1 MRYCPPNST
10 LSDYW
15 IHHGFGL
22 CFFTTLST
30 SLVGLVVLALG
41 LIQLQFYR
49 KYSTRLDARI
59 LPHNRLYRVQ
69 LFLHWLLTGL
79 SIVTLALRHSLDADK
94 GVYGYEILDL
104 VGNIVTWPICVALI
118 LVERRFQLPTS
129 PGHGHGVIL
138 LLTWTLAFIF
148 ANLSLLSVNQ
158 HEWFFHLETV
168 GDEVEF
174 GLWIVRYAATIAV
187 FAVGI
192 KAPGISQARDYVQ
205 QINEDDPEQQRRSAS
220 EGSTWRGLWRKL
232 RVLLPYLWPK
242 KSYLLQL
249 NVILCFILLAGVR
262 VANVFVPI
270 YYKKIVDALTPSH
283 LASLPSEARFCWD
296 LILVFVTLKFVQGGG
311 TGGQGMLNQLRTFL
325 WIKVQQYTTR
335 EIQVGLFSHLHTL
348 SLRWHLGRKT
358 GEVLRVMDRGTASV
372 NGLLSYL
379 VFNIIPTMADIVIA
393 IIFFTSVF
401 NYLFGLIVFVTMV
414 VYLGTTIYMT
424 EWRTKYRRNMNLAD
438 NDQRT
443 KSVDSMLN
451 FETVKYF
458 GAEPYEIDRYSQ
470 AIVTYQTEEFKSLAS
485 LTLLN
490 FIQSLIMNG
499 ALLAGSLYCAYLV
512 ADDALTVGDYVLF
525 GTYILQLTVPLNWIG
540 TLYRVIQE
548 SFVNMENMLDLLDEE
563 PEVSDE
569 AGAPDLLSA
578 TGKIE
583 FRDVSFGYSPER
595 TILKNLSFTAMPGQT
610 VAFVGPT
617 GAGKST
623 VIRLL
628 FRFYDVQRGEILI
641 DGQNVKRLTQSS
653 VRGQIGVV
661 PQDTVL
667 FNDTIRYNI
676 RYARPDASDHEVEA
690 AATHADMHEKILGF
704 PDGYDTKVGE
714 RGLKLSGGEKQ
725 RVAIART
732 LLKAPRIVLLDE
744 ATSALDTR
752 TERNIQ
758 NALSAVCRDRT
769 TIVVAHRLST
779 VTNADCI
786 HVLKEGEVVER
797 GTHDELLAVGGEYAA
812 MWHQQSTAGNNDGGE
827 KDANAKKEE

>member
-1 MRYCPPNST
+1 M
-10 LSDYW
+10 
-15 IHHGFGL
+15 I
-22 CFFTTLST
+22 TT
-30 SLVGLVVLALG
+30 V
-41 LIQLQFYR
+41 
-49 KYSTRLDARI
+49 
-59 LPHNRLYRVQ
+59 
-69 LFLHWLLTGL
+69 
-79 SIVTLALRHSLDADK
+79 LRHSLDADK

-168 GDEVEF
+168 GDKVEF

-610 VAFVGPT
+610 VAFV
-617 GAGKST
+617 ST
-623 VIRLL
+623 
-628 FRFYDVQRGEILI
+628 
-641 DGQNVKRLTQSS
+641 
-653 VRGQIGVV
+653 
-661 PQDTVL
+661 
-667 FNDTIRYNI
+667 
-676 RYARPDASDHEVEA
+676 
-690 AATHADMHEKILGF
+690 
-704 PDGYDTKVGE
+704 
-714 RGLKLSGGEKQ
+714 
-725 RVAIART
+725 
-732 LLKAPRIVLLDE
+732 
-744 ATSALDTR
+744 
-752 TERNIQ
+752 
-758 NALSAVCRDRT
+758 
-769 TIVVAHRLST
+769 LST
-779 VTNADCI
+779 VLCSGQD
-786 HVLKEGEVVER
+786 
-797 GTHDELLAVGGEYAA
+797 
-812 MWHQQSTAGNNDGGE
+812 S
-827 KDANAKKEE
+827 